1 MNPRP
6 LLDPSASFV
15 PSFSRSRFRP
25 VPTCFSFSQLGFSYS
40 SALWTRSSTRGF
52 LRRSLATP
60 RSPVSSVEHLYVAIL
75 SRWILLMDAHTIVL
89 VRRRYIGIGYRL
101 YRIGW
106 VKFVRGIHGLGPVQV
121 RAVVAILLYYMV
133 ALNDEIRSCLKI
145 RNDGVRMVKR
155 EIVVKSVRSN
165 IWRMSNG
172 SLLRFVRL
180 IHFVWRFDGRG
191 QCVFMWHEKY
201 TKYCRAPSTRD
212 NIFLLLLFFY

>member
-1 MNPRP
+1 
-6 LLDPSASFV
+6 
-15 PSFSRSRFRP
+15 
-25 VPTCFSFSQLGFSYS
+25 
-40 SALWTRSSTRGF
+40 
-52 LRRSLATP
+52 
-60 RSPVSSVEHLYVAIL
+60 
-75 SRWILLMDAHTIVL
+75 MDAHTIVL

-101 YRIGW
+101 YRISW

-155 EIVVKSVRSN
+155 EIVVKSVRPN

-180 IHFVWRFDGRG
+180 IHFV
-191 QCVFMWHEKY
+191 
-201 TKYCRAPSTRD
+201 
-212 NIFLLLLFFY
+212 

>member
-60 RSPVSSVEHLYVAIL
+60 VSSVEHLYVAIL

-106 VKFVRGIHGLGPVQV
+106 NLFVGYTDWARCRWGLSL
-121 RAVVAILLYYMV
+121 RFYYIIWWHWTMKYDRV
-133 ALNDEIRSCLKI
+133 WRY
-145 RNDGVRMVKR
+145 DGVRMVKR
-155 EIVVKSVRSN
+155 EIAVKSVRPN